1 MEYGNDSMVR
11 CKALALVATAFALI
25 TGPVHAA
32 TPACGAA
39 NLHLSVD
46 GRDGDFNGM
55 SHGGTALSI
64 RNRGPDCTLPAAPQL
79 RFYDAAGRRLPVR
92 FNQAA
97 SSRRAPVSI
106 AGGHRAEIEI
116 RWVAGPV
123 YPHSRK
129 LQAAGISLRIGAA
142 LLRAPLD
149 AVVYGAVGQ
158 SIVIQQTPPRAME
171 GMASDR

>member
-1 MEYGNDSMVR
+1 MEYGNDSTVR
-11 CKALALVATAFALI
+11 CTALTLVATAFALL
-25 TGPVHAA
+25 TVPAHAA
-32 TPACGAA
+32 VPACSAA
-39 NLHLSVD
+39 NLRLSVD

-79 RFYDAAGRRLPVR
+79 RFYDAAGRRLPLR

-97 SSRRAPVSI
+97 SSPRAPVSI

-129 LQAAGISLRIGAA
+129 LRVAGISVQAGAA
-142 LLRAPLD
+142 LLRMPLG

-158 SIVIQQTPPRAME
+158 SVVIQQTPLRAME
-171 GMASDR
+171 GMASDQ